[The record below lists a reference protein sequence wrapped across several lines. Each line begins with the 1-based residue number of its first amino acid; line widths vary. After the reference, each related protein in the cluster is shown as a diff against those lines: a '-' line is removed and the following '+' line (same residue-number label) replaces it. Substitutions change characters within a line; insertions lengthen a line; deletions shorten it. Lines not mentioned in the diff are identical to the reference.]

1 MAALKTSVHDLLKT
15 EMAALKTS
23 MHDSLKKVEKS
34 LSRVQTNFGSVY
46 EVMVRY
52 EPTGFKLDDQTLP
65 LVVEKLSDMFYFC
78 SAFEDFNQEEALKKV
93 TTHVETIF
101 PAFFQS
107 LVSGSLNRTDF
118 ERLLNPSA
126 SSCDKKDYL
135 DECMVSCIDHFEKA
149 KAAVATSATSTKAA
163 QVKELKKNFEMWT
176 HTKNA
181 LDCISNY
188 YLRPDSARFDSS
200 LGTMILLWNTDQ
212 KTILRSVEIGL
223 RGKLEVGLLDSAGDT
238 GADASSPPA
247 DSSVGVSDGGASSPP
262 AKKIS
267 AYMGECKMSK
277 RKRQI
282 AMAQLTLRLKLLR
295 SFLLAAGLATADK
308 DCFVLEGRV
317 YLPAGSKDPS
327 ERVATVNDDANKTVL
342 TMRTI
347 VSSICSFA
355 ADGASSGSEDGGV
368 SDL

>member
-1 MAALKTSVHDLLKT
+1 V
-15 EMAALKTS
+15 
-23 MHDSLKKVEKS
+23 HDSLKKVEKS

-52 EPTGFKLDDQTLP
+52 EQTGSKLDDQTLP

-126 SSCDKKDYL
+126 RNCDKKDYL
-135 DECMVSCIDHFEKA
+135 DECMVSCMDNVEKA
-149 KAAVATSATSTKAA
+149 KAAVNATSATSTKAA
-163 QVKELKKNFEMWT
+163 QVKELKKNFETWT

-181 LDCISNY
+181 LDCIRDY

-212 KTILRSVEIGL
+212 KTILRSVEIDV

-247 DSSVGVSDGGASSPP
+247 DSRVGVSDGGASSPP

-282 AMAQLTLRLKLLR
+282 AVAQLTLRLKLLR

-308 DCFVLEGRV
+308 DCFVLEGSV
-317 YLPAGSKDPS
+317 YLPACSQDAS
-327 ERVATVNDDANKTVL
+327 EHVATVNDDANKTVL

-355 ADGASSGSEDGGV
+355 ADGASSGSEDGDV
-368 SDL
+368 SDR